1 MATKRPERRIPRADI
16 VNPSF
21 EDLLDLALV
30 RVCDVVQ
37 SRIED
42 PPPRLFPL
50 AESMRWDFFS
60 FDDWNE
66 FGDLEI
72 EHGRLAYTLTR
83 YPERGP
89 PAACEAVLQDLL
101 RQSSVLGHWPTI
113 LPVLRTLAKAALEDV
128 SRRQL
133 NGSSGHCTKKAD
145 CHTVPIDCEVGK
157 SASNISLQLWK
168 RSLSEIATQLAKGRS
183 AGEEEFLQIHA
194 YLKDPIYGFA
204 KPFKTQ
210 QLTFKRL
217 LTTFQESVS
226 VEALSLQKLE
236 RVAAQ
241 AAQES
246 SYLSSPLLDRI
257 TLIHFHAHHQ
267 LPYANILLD
276 SLARAEFSVPT
287 HVLEVAEE
295 MFLAAAANDGAAC
308 PLVPILVTSRPS
320 FSNPGHTL
328 TPILDGNHR
337 ATASLLLRFL
347 AKEALLTDHAITSHR
362 LLEYCT
368 THHLGKKWQIDLLD
382 VLDELCRPHSSH
394 FRNQL
399 LVNRPLLRK
408 FASVK
413 YIPALVVQEEDFHTI
428 CKQRSVGKAKPVLL
442 QPFHQTLFNDD
453 ELPFALP
460 QKAGQTHGRPEAF
473 RLMPLTP
480 FGTAQEEENVHE
492 PRVFKVELR
501 QSMNGLPQEGMA
513 VARNKHDGAALAK
526 LPAVNHRLEETAPLQ
541 MDSNVE
547 DSNNRAELAHSILS
561 SKIMSLNARR
571 TSEEKKIEQTST
583 NETSIPR
590 SADNDSTPTNDD
602 LKHLP
607 RVSDN
612 IPYTIFMVVA
622 AELSE
627 RFAYR
632 SITGPMRKSKLRA
645 HFFYPNQ

>member
-1 MATKRPERRIPRADI
+1 MATKRPQRRTPRADI
-16 VNPSF
+16 ANPSF
-21 EDLLDLALV
+21 EDLLDLALLRV
-30 RVCDVVQ
+30 RDGVQ
-37 SRIED
+37 SSTED

-50 AESMRWDFFS
+50 AESMRWEFFTL
-60 FDDWNE
+60 DDWNE

-89 PAACEAVLQDLL
+89 PVVCEAVLQDLL
-101 RQSSVLGHWPTI
+101 RQSSVLGHWLTV
-113 LPVLRTLAKAALEDV
+113 LPVLRTLARVALEDV

-133 NGSSGHCTKKAD
+133 NGSSGHCMKKAD
-145 CHTVPIDCEVGK
+145 CHTVPIDYEVGK
-157 SASNISLQLWK
+157 SASDISLQLWK
-168 RSLSEIATQLAKGRS
+168 RSLSEIATQLANGCS

-210 QLTFKRL
+210 QLIFKRL
-217 LTTFQESVS
+217 LTAFQESVS
-226 VEALSLQKLE
+226 VESLNHQKLE

-246 SYLSSPLLDRI
+246 SYLGSPLLDKI
-257 TLIHFHAHHQ
+257 TLIHFNAHHQ
-267 LPYANILLD
+267 LPYANVLLD

-328 TPILDGNHR
+328 TPIIDGNHR

-382 VLDELCRPHSSH
+382 VLDELCRPHGSH

-399 LVNRPLLRK
+399 LANRPLLQK
-408 FASVK
+408 FAAVK

-428 CKQRSVGKAKPVLL
+428 CKQRSVGKVKPVLL

-453 ELPFALP
+453 DLPFALP

-480 FGTAQEEENVHE
+480 FGTVQEEGNIHG
-492 PRVFKVELR
+492 PQVFVAELKE
-501 QSMNGLPQEGMA
+501 SMNGLTQEGMA
-513 VARNKHDGAALAK
+513 VARNTQDGAALAK
-526 LPAVNHRLEETAPLQ
+526 LPAVNHRLQEIAPLQ

-547 DSNNRAELAHSILS
+547 DSKNRAELANLILS
-561 SKIMSLNARR
+561 SKYISLNARR
-571 TSEEKKIEQTST
+571 TSEEKEIDQTSA

-590 SADNDSTPTNDD
+590 SADNDSSPTNDD
-602 LKHLP
+602 LRNLP

-622 AELSE
+622 AELAE

-632 SITGPMRKSKLRA
+632 SITGPMRESKLRA
-645 HFFYPNQ
+645 HFFLS